1 MESNEKT
8 LKLEILK
15 YKTKF
20 EESERNIEEKG
31 KQIKGL
37 KDQITEMNRQLTE
50 KQYLVEELATKNN
63 HIARL

>member
-1 MESNEKT
+1 M
-8 LKLEILK
+8 
-15 YKTKF
+15 
-20 EESERNIEEKG
+20 EEKG

-63 HIARL
+63 HIVRL